1 MRSTNILLFFLFLSY
16 QFSAQD
22 YKIKYATELSA
33 ENKYAEAL
41 PVWEELAQVALKNKS
56 NEVHILGRA
65 IEASYLTENYR
76 KTVYWFTKISPYLA
90 KEKLNSTEQLWRYY
104 IQALKFIGFEKRVP
118 GAIDSAIT
126 ANPESPFITELKN
139 NLALYFDNMARK
151 SEYVV
156 RAYRNQSKGEEFGA
170 FPYKKGI
177 LFVSNEFN
185 HNAVNKSY
193 PRTGQFYSDIAFY
206 DSLENLKKFK
216 ITEKPFWL
224 EFLYKNRWR
233 NIDRSQAHDG
243 PISFNPQKNMAF
255 LTCNFSEKDK
265 TDTVKYKRLQQRVF
279 SVSGDVYTEIVFP
292 FNSPQ
297 FNTGHAS
304 MDSEGNMY
312 FVSDRPGSVVEGYE
326 WNAKTKK
333 MDTLY
338 SADIWKTTYK
348 DGSWSA
354 PERLG
359 EDINTPG
366 DELFPFI
373 SDWGVLYFS
382 SNAWGSMGGL
392 DIFSSDLNGKRP
404 ENIGAPLN
412 SNADDFAYYVNEDE
426 GKGYFSTNREGLKDK
441 IYAFNKPIFKA
452 DLLVTLVDCKKK
464 PLNNATIVVTD
475 LATGDVSELT
485 TAVNGQ
491 TEPIALKRNRNY
503 KILYAGTELITSD
516 SAMYKAIEPI
526 SKNITLYADFRSYIS
541 KITILDS
548 VSKPLANAVLKIYKK
563 NGITL
568 SVNTNKFG
576 SYSWR
581 NEGDSRIDSI
591 QATAINYDDAVFQMP
606 SADNGN
612 CIDTVFYTLR
622 LKTISEEKF
631 IRLDMVLYNFDQ
643 YSLRPEGEAE
653 LDKLVAYMNAHP
665 KYRVELSSHTDSR
678 GSDEY
683 NMRLSKNRAKSCVNY
698 ILSKGIDK
706 KLITAEGFG
715 ETKLVNNCANDVP
728 CSEEEHQ
735 ANRRTELKLFTS
747 EEEVLDNNKL
757 KDK

>member
-1 MRSTNILLFFLFLSY
+1 MRFTYILLFFLFFSF
-16 QFSAQD
+16 QFSAQE
-22 YKIKYATELSA
+22 YKIKYATQLSA
-33 ENKYAEAL
+33 ENKYTEAL
-41 PVWEELAQVALKNKS
+41 PVWEELAQTSLKNKA
-56 NEVHILGRA
+56 NVVGILSRT
-65 IEASYLTENYR
+65 IESSYLTENYR
-76 KTVYWFTKISPYLA
+76 KTVDWFTKMSPYLA
-90 KEKLNSTEQLWRYY
+90 KEKVNTSEHMWCYY
-104 IQALKFIGFEKRVP
+104 IQALKYSGLENRVN
-118 GAIDSAIT
+118 GAIDSAMN
-126 ANPESPFITELKN
+126 ANPESVFIAELKKN
-139 NLALYFDNMARK
+139 SALYFTNLAKK
-151 SEYVV
+151 SEYTV
-156 RAYRNQSKGEEFGA
+156 RVYRNQSKGEEFGA

-193 PRTGQFYSDIAFY
+193 PRTGQYYSDIAFY
-206 DSLENLKKFK
+206 DSLESLKDFK

-224 EFLYKNRWR
+224 EFLYKNLWR
-233 NIDRSQAHDG
+233 SIDRSQAHDG
-243 PISFNPQKNMAF
+243 PMSFNPQKNMAF

-279 SVSGDVYTEIVFP
+279 SVSGDVFTEIAFP

-304 MDSEGNMY
+304 MDREGNVY
-312 FVSDRPGSVVEGYE
+312 FVSDRPGSIIEGYE
-326 WNAKTKK
+326 WNPKTKK

-338 SADIWKTTYK
+338 SADIWKTKYSE
-348 DGSWSA
+348 GSWTT

-382 SNAWGSMGGL
+382 SNAWGSIGGL
-392 DIFSSDLNGKRP
+392 DVFSSELNGKRP

-412 SNADDFAYYVNEDE
+412 SIGDDFSYYVNEDE
-426 GKGYFSTNREGLKDK
+426 GKGYFSSNRDGFKDR

-452 DLLVTLVDCKKK
+452 DLMVNLLDCKKK
-464 PLNNATIVVTD
+464 PIKNATIVVTD
-475 LATGDVSELT
+475 LTTGDVSELT
-485 TAVNGQ
+485 TSENGQ
-491 TEPIALKRNRNY
+491 TEALPLKRNREY
-503 KILYAGTELITSD
+503 KVLYAGTELITSD
-516 SAMYKAIEPI
+516 SAMYKATQPI
-526 SKNITLYADFRSYIS
+526 SKNITLSADFRSYVS
-541 KITILDS
+541 KITILDGDA
-548 VSKPLANAVLKIYKK
+548 KPLPNAVLRIFRK
-563 NGITL
+563 NGTTL
-568 SVNTNKFG
+568 SVNANKFG
-576 SYSWR
+576 VYTWK
-581 NEGDSRIDSI
+581 NEGDSRVDSI
-591 QATAINYDDAVFQMP
+591 QATAINYEDAVYRIPFAVQV
-606 SADNGN
+606 N
-612 CIDTVFYTLR
+612 CIDTVYYSLR
-622 LKTISEEKF
+622 LRTISEEKF
-631 IRLDMVLYNFDQ
+631 IRLEMVLYNFDK

-698 ILSKGIDK
+698 MLSKGISK

-715 ETKLVNNCANDVP
+715 ETKLVNNCGNDVP

-735 ANRRTELKLFTS
+735 ANRRTELKLYTS

-757 KDK
+757 KER